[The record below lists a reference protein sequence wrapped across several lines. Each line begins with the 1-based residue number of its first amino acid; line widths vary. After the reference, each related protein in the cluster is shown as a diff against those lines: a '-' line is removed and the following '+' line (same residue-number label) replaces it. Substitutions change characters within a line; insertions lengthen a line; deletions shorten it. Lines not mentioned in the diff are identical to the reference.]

1 MIADPLAVKLVE
13 AAHELVRRDQCGLAW
28 DAVQLALA
36 VDAGVANA
44 HMLKAHLL
52 ELRGEVLAALP
63 HWRAAARLEPG
74 MPGHRFNLALA
85 LLGCG
90 MLTEGFALQEARL
103 EKPDW
108 NSLAAAGSFA
118 GLRHRVPGPLD
129 DLTGKRV
136 LAFTEQ
142 GMGDMLWAA
151 RFLPALA
158 ERCAKLDLACPPTLR
173 PVLAH
178 VAHVA
183 PGGLLGPPEDQP
195 AAKLNM
201 AALSE
206 QYDAFVPMM
215 SLPNL
220 LGGAGAVVP
229 WLRPDARRVTA
240 WRERF
245 AVALPGRRPIVGV
258 VWRANP
264 ASNAGA
270 ARTFPPSVLGSL
282 GRAGAVNLQGGGSI
296 GRDALAGAFDPL
308 AAGDVPL
315 DEYAA
320 MLAATDLLISA
331 DTMAAH
337 LAGSMG
343 HPTWVVVPRVANFYW
358 GHTGTG
364 SPWYPGS
371 RVFRQADK
379 VGWTDVGAA
388 ITRALASLEPR

>member
-1 MIADPLAVKLVE
+1 MTADPLAVKLAE

-28 DAVQLALA
+28 DAVQLAMA

-44 HMLKAHLL
+44 HTLKAHLL
-52 ELRGEVLAALP
+52 ELRGDVPAALT
-63 HWRAAARLEPG
+63 HWRAAARLEPDR
-74 MPGHRFNLALA
+74 PGHRFNLALA

-90 MLTEGFALQEARL
+90 MLAEGFALQEARL

-108 NSLAAAGSFA
+108 SSLAAAGSFA
-118 GLRHRVPGPLD
+118 RLRHRVPGPHG

-158 ERCAKLDLACPPTLR
+158 ERCATLDLACPPTLR

-178 VAHVA
+178 LA
-183 PGGLLGPPEDQP
+183 PGRLHGPPEDQP

-201 AALSE
+201 AALAE

-220 LGGAGAVVP
+220 LGHAGAAIP
-229 WLRPDARRVTA
+229 WLIPDARRVTV

-245 AVALPGRRPIVGV
+245 AAALPMRRPIVGV

-264 ASNAGA
+264 ASNSSPE
-270 ARTFPPSVLGSL
+270 RTFPASVLGSL
-282 GRAGAVNLQGGGSI
+282 GWAGAVNLQGGDSI

-308 AAGDVPL
+308 AAGDVAL

-320 MLAATDLLISA
+320 MVAATDLLISA

-337 LAGSMG
+337 LAGAMG
-343 HPTWVVVPRVANFYW
+343 HPTWVLVPRVANFYW

-364 SPWYPGS
+364 SPWYPNT
-371 RVFRQADK
+371 RVFRQAGDG
-379 VGWTDVGAA
+379 GWTGVGAA
-388 ITRALASLEPR
+388 IAHALASFEPR